1 MLIKKYFWEYTRVY
15 TFLSFH
21 SSIRKTKTDG
31 FWMVTLVTL
40 LFILFTTH
48 DKLHVN
54 TVLFMF

>member
-1 MLIKKYFWEYTRVY
+1 M
-15 TFLSFH
+15 S
-21 SSIRKTKTDG
+21 KTKTDG